1 MKQSVQGTSLGQ
13 QYTLRSESDPG
24 EVLQIA
30 EFVDRR
36 VAEVQSA
43 ARTADSY
50 TAVVLALLNVA
61 GELFAARRQ
70 LPAGDEGTAR
80 LQRLLLRVEAA
91 CDETAAQK
99 APVNDVSQ

>member
-1 MKQSVQGTSLGQ
+1 MKQSVQVTILGQ
-13 QYTLRSESDPG
+13 QYTLRSESDPA
-24 EVLQIA
+24 EVRQIA

-70 LPAGDEGTAR
+70 APAGGDEGAEER
-80 LQRLLLRVEAA
+80 LQKLLARIEAA
-91 CDETAAQK
+91 CAAPP
-99 APVNDVSQ
+99 PVKPGS

>member
-1 MKQSVQGTSLGQ
+1 MKQSIQVTILGQ

-24 EVLQIA
+24 EVLRIA

-61 GELFAARRQ
+61 GELFTAKCSE
-70 LPAGDEGTAR
+70 PAGDEGAAR
-80 LQRLLLRVEAA
+80 LQQLLARVEAA
-91 CDETAAQK
+91 CEEPA
-99 APVNDVSQ
+99 VVESSDVGSK